1 MGMLNKDYI
10 VDQFVRF
17 AEAIRLGL
25 EKGAGDGDDDGEGS
39 AIDLLEAQVG
49 ESVNIDGQALL
60 ALAPESVASILQVS
74 DTDPGVIGYI
84 VRSLLLESQLLGQS
98 GNASLAS
105 LRNQQ
110 AYAVADAYRIPLSE
124 DMLDPEALEA
134 FFTESIDE
142 LDAG

>member
-25 EKGAGDGDDDGEGS
+25 EKGAGDGDEDGTATE
-39 AIDLLEAQVG
+39 LLEAQVG

-60 ALAPESVASILQVS
+60 ALAPESVASILRVS
-74 DTDPGVIGYI
+74 DTDPGVIEYI
-84 VRSLLLESQLLGQS
+84 VRSLLLESQLLGES

-105 LRNQQ
+105 LRSQQ

-124 DMLDPEALEA
+124 DMLDPQALEE
-134 FFTESIDE
+134 FFAESMNAV
-142 LDAG
+142 DAG

>member
-25 EKGAGDGDDDGEGS
+25 EKGSSGGDSEGT
-39 AIDLLEAQVG
+39 AVELLEAQVG

-60 ALAPESVASILQVS
+60 ALAPESVASILVVS
-74 DTDPGVIGYI
+74 DTDPGVIEYI
-84 VRSLLLESQLLGQS
+84 VRSLLLESRLLDQS
-98 GNASLAS
+98 GDSALAA
-105 LRNQQ
+105 LRNRQ
-110 AYAVADAYRIPLSE
+110 AYAVADAFRIPLSE
-124 DMLDPEALEA
+124 SVLEPETLER
-134 FFTESIDE
+134 FFAESMNE

>member
-25 EKGAGDGDDDGEGS
+25 KKGAGDGDEGGT
-39 AIDLLEAQVG
+39 ATELLEAQVG

-60 ALAPESVASILQVS
+60 ALAPESVASILRVS
-74 DTDPGVIGYI
+74 DTDPGVIEYI
-84 VRSLLLESQLLGQS
+84 VRSLLLESQLLGES
-98 GNASLAS
+98 GNDSLAL
-105 LRNQQ
+105 LRSQQ

-124 DMLDPEALEA
+124 EMLDPQTLEE
-134 FFTESIDE
+134 FFAESMNEI
-142 LDAG
+142 DAG

>member
-25 EKGAGDGDDDGEGS
+25 EKGAGDGDEGGT
-39 AIDLLEAQVG
+39 ATELLEAQVG

-60 ALAPESVASILQVS
+60 ALAPESVASILRVS
-74 DTDPGVIGYI
+74 DTDPGVIEYI
-84 VRSLLLESQLLGQS
+84 VRSLLLESQLLGES
-98 GNASLAS
+98 GNNSLAL
-105 LRNQQ
+105 LRSQQ

-124 DMLDPEALEA
+124 DMLDPQTLEE
-134 FFTESIDE
+134 FFAESMNEI
-142 LDAG
+142 DAG